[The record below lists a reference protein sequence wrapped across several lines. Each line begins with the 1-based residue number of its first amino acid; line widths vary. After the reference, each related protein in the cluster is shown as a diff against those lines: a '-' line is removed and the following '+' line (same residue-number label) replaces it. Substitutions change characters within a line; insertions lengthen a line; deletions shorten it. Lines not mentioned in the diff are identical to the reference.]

1 MSTDSDVPKGKV
13 SCLLCRGFISY
24 KNSDRS
30 RFKDH
35 MLNEH
40 DVKFDSDV
48 ILAVSVMSQKEKAF
62 IVKSSLQRLGE
73 ISNNQIPSSGESLLP
88 QPPPPP
94 AAPAV
99 VSTPPP
105 PSQKPPNPRP
115 GNPRGRP
122 PGGVKPENGTPQR
135 MMQQF
140 GPRATSLQ
148 TGRPRVPN
156 PGPPYP
162 QQQMQPHYPGAR
174 GASPRISRAAAP
186 VPPPQLPPNFPQH
199 LGVSISRIDP
209 SVKCDMCK
217 IVLPNSG
224 MLAEH
229 MKMEH
234 LSRFSGL
241 VIATPSLE
249 KNNKRQSLPAPEN
262 LTSMLPVRP
271 PPPPQQVPSKRPRTV
286 ETPLNFKKL
295 GLGSTTSRNI
305 ASQNF
310 SPQSNRMVRKV
321 PESKSNL
328 KQTTLPHKSF
338 SSPSRKPV
346 PIPVQPTV
354 SSPVEY
360 VPRPPIQ
367 EQTKP
372 DPVIKCNTCGQFV
385 KQSVFKS
392 HKLSHPQGAKQE
404 KEVINAMKDEGR
416 KVSTDLMDNA
426 PKPRKR
432 EEKQID
438 FVDLGDSDDE
448 STRNKLP
455 KIVEKSIQCPAC
467 EKKLATNMA
476 LKMHM
481 NMKHPVKSEV
491 VDTEELLA
499 EESDDQVKEGTQ
511 DKIRDEVENMETLE
525 LLDNLVNF
533 LNDT

>member
-24 KNSDRS
+24 KNSDRT

-73 ISNNQIPSSGESLLP
+73 ISNNQIPSSGESLI
-88 QPPPPP
+88 PPPPV
-94 AAPAV
+94 AP
-99 VSTPPP
+99 TPT
-105 PSQKPPNPRP
+105 PSQRQPNPTTRP

-122 PGGVKPENGTPQR
+122 PGVRPENAQPQR
-135 MMQQF
+135 MQF

-148 TGRPRVPN
+148 VGRPRPN
-156 PGPPYP
+156 PVPPQHAQQQQ
-162 QQQMQPHYPGAR
+162 QQQMQRQSPGAR
-174 GASPRISRAAAP
+174 MGSPQIPRSAAP
-186 VPPPQLPPNFPQH
+186 APLPQLPPNFPQH

-217 IVLPNSG
+217 IVLPNSE

-229 MKMEH
+229 MKVEH

-241 VIATPSLE
+241 VIATPSE
-249 KNNKRQSLPAPEN
+249 KSNKRQSLPAAAN
-262 LTSMLPVRP
+262 LTSSSILPVRP
-271 PPPPQQVPSKRPRTV
+271 SPPIQQVPSKRPRTV
-286 ETPLNFKKL
+286 ETPINFNKL
-295 GLGSTTSRNI
+295 GLKAPSRNV
-305 ASQNF
+305 AGQSQNF
-310 SPQSNRMVRKV
+310 SPQSNRMMRKV
-321 PESKSNL
+321 PQSNSNT
-328 KQTTLPHKSF
+328 KPHTLPHKSF
-338 SSPSRKPV
+338 SSPSRP
-346 PIPVQPTV
+346 PIPTSVQPTV
-354 SSPVEY
+354 SSPVEEQ
-360 VPRPPIQ
+360 PSPPIQ
-367 EQTKP
+367 EQAKP
-372 DPVIKCNTCGQFV
+372 DPVIKCNTCSQFV

-392 HKLSHPQGAKQE
+392 HKLSHPQGPKQE
-404 KEVINAMKDEGR
+404 KKVLKDAGKKEL
-416 KVSTDLMDNA
+416 TEPIDIA
-426 PKPRKR
+426 PKHRRR

-448 STRNKLP
+448 STVSNVP
-455 KIVEKSIQCPAC
+455 KTVEKNIQCPAC

-499 EESDDQVKEGTQ
+499 EESDEKTKDKEGSQ